1 MLIRMKKEATA
12 EQISHVKSQMEE
24 RTLDFHQTVFFG
36 QEVLVVQESFDT
48 PKLHDASLFWASL
61 NELSGVEEIVV
72 IPSRDRERPLTSIR
86 AKKDR
91 TTVEVGPLLVGNG
104 HYAIIGGP
112 CTVES
117 EVQLLETAKSVK
129 KSGAVGLRGGAFKP
143 RTSPYAFQGL
153 REEGLKLLANAREAT
168 GLPVVTEAMTPE
180 ELPMVAQY
188 ADVVQIGTRNMQNY
202 RLLEAAGKL
211 RIPVLLKRG
220 FSATIDEFL
229 MAAEYILL
237 GGNDQVILCE
247 RGIRTFEDD
256 TRFTLALGAIPL
268 IKGRTHLP
276 IIVDPSHATGYY
288 KHVPA
293 MAAAATAA
301 GADGLLVEVHP
312 DPQHALCDGRQS
324 LTFEEFEQTVM
335 ACKKI
340 REIVNGTDLISKSD
354 TSVERERVIP
364 VPHRLESYV
373 RAKSVATS

>member
-1 MLIRMKKEATA
+1 MNKEATT
-12 EQISHVKSQMEE
+12 EQISYVKSQMEE
-24 RTLDFHQTVFFG
+24 RSLEFYQAVFFG
-36 QEVLVVQESFDT
+36 QEVLVVQESYDT

-61 NELSGVEEIVV
+61 NEQSGVEEILD
-72 IPSRDRERPLTSIR
+72 IPVRDRQRTLTSLR
-86 AKKDR
+86 AKKGR

-117 EVQLLETAKSVK
+117 EEQLLETAKSVK
-129 KSGAVGLRGGAFKP
+129 QSGALGLRGGAFKP

-153 REEGLKLLANAREAT
+153 REDGLKLLAKAREAT
-168 GLPVVTEAMTPE
+168 GLPIVTEAMTPE
-180 ELPMVAQY
+180 ELPMVARY

-247 RGIRTFEDD
+247 RGIRTFEEDS
-256 TRFTLALGAIPL
+256 RFTLALGAIPL
-268 IKGRTHLP
+268 IKSRTHLP

-301 GADGLLVEVHP
+301 GADGLLIEVHP

-324 LTFEEFEQTVM
+324 LTFEEFEQTVI

-340 REIVNGTDLISKSD
+340 REIVNVTDLISKYD
-354 TSVERERVIP
+354 TGIEQERVIP
-364 VPHRLESYV
+364 VPHRLESYI
-373 RAKSVATS
+373 RAQSVTV

>member
-1 MLIRMKKEATA
+1 MLIRMKQEATA
-12 EQISHVKSQMEE
+12 DQISHVRFQLEE
-24 RTLDFHQTVFFG
+24 RSLSFHRTVFFG
-36 QEVLVVQESFDT
+36 QNVLVVQESFDT

-61 NELSGVEEIVV
+61 LEMSGVEEVLV
-72 IPSRDRERPLTSIR
+72 IPPRDRQRMLTTLH
-86 AKKDR
+86 AKKER
-91 TTVEVGPLLVGNG
+91 TKIEAGPLVIGNG

-112 CTVES
+112 CTVEN
-117 EVQLLETAKSVK
+117 EEQLLATAQSVR
-129 KSGAVGLRGGAFKP
+129 KSGAFALRGGAFKP
-143 RTSPYAFQGL
+143 RTSPYAFQGM
-153 REEGLKLLANAREAT
+153 REEGLKLLAKAREAT
-168 GLPVVTEAMTPE
+168 GLPIVTEAMTPE
-180 ELPMVAQY
+180 ELPMVAEY

-220 FSATIDEFL
+220 FSATIEEFL

-256 TRFTLALGAIPL
+256 TRFTLALGVVPL
-268 IKGRTHLP
+268 LKQRTHLP

-312 DPQHALCDGRQS
+312 DPQKALCDGRQS
-324 LTFEEFEQTVM
+324 LTFEEFEQTVIV
-335 ACKKI
+335 CKKI
-340 REIVNGTDLISKSD
+340 REIINATDLISKSD
-354 TSVERERVIP
+354 TGIDRERVIP
-364 VPHRLESYV
+364 VPHRLESYI
-373 RAKSVATS
+373 RAQSVTK

>member
-1 MLIRMKKEATA
+1 MLIRMKKEAST
-12 EQISHVKSQMEE
+12 EQIAYVKSQMED
-24 RTLDFHQTVFFG
+24 RTLEFYQTIFFG
-36 QEVLVVQESFDT
+36 QVVLVIQESFDT

-61 NELSGVEEIVV
+61 NELSGVEEILV
-72 IPSRDRERPLTSIR
+72 ISARDQQRTLTSIR

-91 TTVEVGPLLVGNG
+91 TTIEVGPLLVGNG

-117 EVQLLETAKSVK
+117 EEQLLDTARAVK

-143 RTSPYAFQGL
+143 RTSPYAFQGM
-153 REEGLKLLANAREAT
+153 REEGLKLLASAREAT
-168 GLPVVTEAMTPE
+168 GLPIVTEAMTPE
-180 ELPMVAQY
+180 ELPLVATY

-211 RIPVLLKRG
+211 RMPVLLKRG
-220 FSATIDEFL
+220 FSATIEEFL

-256 TRFTLALGAIPL
+256 TRFTLALGAVPL
-268 IKGRTHLP
+268 LKQRTHLP

-301 GADGLLVEVHP
+301 GADGLLIEVHP
-312 DPQHALCDGRQS
+312 EPQKALCDGRQS
-324 LTFEEFEQTVM
+324 LTFEEFEQTVIV
-335 ACKKI
+335 CKKI
-340 REIVNGTDLISKSD
+340 REIVNATDLISKFD
-354 TSVERERVIP
+354 TGLDREERVIP
-364 VPHRLESYV
+364 VPHRLESYI
-373 RAKSVATS
+373 RAQSVMK